1 MSQVSVVTSSTA
13 ASRSAAPSTPP
24 SLVCTWK
31 EGCYGAAWVHL
42 AGELDFATS
51 LQLRYTVAEAQLY
64 AFLLVLDLR
73 DLTFMDCAGMQ
84 VILDA
89 VGGAR
94 REGAQVVLV
103 RGPAQVDNVFK
114 MSGACKKVTIID
126 LPPTEP
132 EPALFDLAPTSAAA

>member
-1 MSQVSVVTSSTA
+1 MSQDSVVTSPTA
-13 ASRSAAPSTPP
+13 ASRGAAPSTSP

-31 EGCYGAAWVHL
+31 EDCYGAAWIQL
-42 AGELDFATS
+42 AGELDLATS
-51 LQLRYTVAEAQLY
+51 LQLRYAVAEAQLH

-73 DLTFMDCAGMQ
+73 ELTFMDCVGMQ

-89 VGGAR
+89 VGGAQA
-94 REGAQVVLV
+94 EGDQVVLV

-114 MSGACKKVTIID
+114 VSGACKKITIID

-132 EPALFDLAPTSAAA
+132 EPALFDLVRASAAA